1 MTAGRLFLF
10 SCLFLIRQTGLSQE
24 LWTLDRCIAYAEKN
38 NIGLK
43 LEALR
48 TTSAT
53 YDLQQ
58 SQLNLLPSVNLG
70 ASQSNRFGRSVDPL
84 TYQFT
89 TDNAHGGSVSA
100 YSGVSLFRGFRGI
113 NQIKTD
119 QLNLQIQ
126 LARFEQA
133 ALNLGMQIT
142 RSFLEI
148 LFEQEA
154 LVNAKNQANITQQQ
168 IRQSTKLFEAG
179 ALTKSVLL
187 ELEAQASQEESKIV
201 EITNREK
208 LARLAL
214 AQLLDLNR
222 SIDFQIEKPQD
233 IHALMPPEAL
243 QFLAGNNSNLYALP
257 AIRAAE
263 LAVNHAEMKLRLAK
277 GMLSPE
283 IKLTGGWGTGFS
295 NQILDAQSGNIMG
308 YKNQLDFN
316 SSTYLAFQLT
326 VPVFNQL
333 DGLNTIRQA
342 KLGIQQANLEL
353 EAEKQRYHKEIET
366 LRAETQAAKSEQDAN
381 EKSLQAVQQAFQ
393 DVERR
398 YNLGMLT
405 TTEYQASKGRYIQAE
420 SELLVAKYRY
430 IFGVRMIS
438 YFLNQTP

>member
-133 ALNLGMQIT
+133 ALNLGMQIS
-142 RSFLEI
+142 RAFLEI
-148 LFEQEA
+148 LFEQVA

-168 IRQSTKLFEAG
+168 IRLST
-179 ALTKSVLL
+179 
-187 ELEAQASQEESKIV
+187 
-201 EITNREK
+201 
-208 LARLAL
+208 
-214 AQLLDLNR
+214 
-222 SIDFQIEKPQD
+222 
-233 IHALMPPEAL
+233 
-243 QFLAGNNSNLYALP
+243 
-257 AIRAAE
+257 
-263 LAVNHAEMKLRLAK
+263 
-277 GMLSPE
+277 
-283 IKLTGGWGTGFS
+283 
-295 NQILDAQSGNIMG
+295 
-308 YKNQLDFN
+308 
-316 SSTYLAFQLT
+316 
-326 VPVFNQL
+326 
-333 DGLNTIRQA
+333 
-342 KLGIQQANLEL
+342 
-353 EAEKQRYHKEIET
+353 
-366 LRAETQAAKSEQDAN
+366 
-381 EKSLQAVQQAFQ
+381 
-393 DVERR
+393 
-398 YNLGMLT
+398 
-405 TTEYQASKGRYIQAE
+405 
-420 SELLVAKYRY
+420 
-430 IFGVRMIS
+430 
-438 YFLNQTP
+438 